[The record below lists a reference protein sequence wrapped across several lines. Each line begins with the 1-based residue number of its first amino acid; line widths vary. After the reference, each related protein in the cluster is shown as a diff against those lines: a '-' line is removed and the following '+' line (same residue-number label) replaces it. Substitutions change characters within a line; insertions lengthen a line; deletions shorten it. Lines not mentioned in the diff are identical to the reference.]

1 MPIYFKLF
9 LWSLEEDIECS
20 SQDWPD
26 KGYSQYIRFSQDGK
40 KIVILC
46 VCGVW
51 RKALNAFSSSK
62 KINLENEL
70 DKARSILRM
79 LSQKTF
85 RNCKIECSDVKLFA
99 LFIKSLK
106 DCKLIVSLR
115 YCCCKYLG
123 RKSVL
128 ISLWH

>member
-26 KGYSQYIRFSQDGK
+26 KGYNIVQYIRFSQDGK

-51 RKALNAFSSSK
+51 RKALNAFSS
-62 KINLENEL
+62 
-70 DKARSILRM
+70 
-79 LSQKTF
+79 Q
-85 RNCKIECSDVKLFA
+85 
-99 LFIKSLK
+99 
-106 DCKLIVSLR
+106 
-115 YCCCKYLG
+115 
-123 RKSVL
+123 RKS
-128 ISLWH
+128 IQRMNWTKPEAY